1 MKTKTIPRP
10 VGRPRAIAANAHEA
24 IMNSVYELLQE
35 TSVQDLTIESI
46 AKRAGVGKPTIYKWW
61 NTKSA
66 LVLAMFQERVVPQLK
81 APAANCVEDAIREK
95 VRRLISAFNGFFGKV
110 IAEII
115 AEGQSNPE
123 LLRELNKDYI
133 KPRRAETVREIQDA
147 QRDGLFPKD
156 ADPEL
161 IVDAIFG
168 SLYYHLLT
176 RLHPL
181 TQEYGQA
188 LVDQVL
194 KRAGI
199 PAAVPPAR
207 SRTWTGK
214 RRRPDL

>member
-1 MKTKTIPRP
+1 M
-10 VGRPRAIAANAHEA
+10 NA
-24 IMNSVYELLQE
+24 VYDLLQE
-35 TSVQDLTIESI
+35 TSVQDLTVESI

-66 LVLAMFQERVVPQLK
+66 LVLAMFQERVIPQLK
-81 APAANCVEDAIREK
+81 VPAPKCVEDAIRDK
-95 VRRLISAFNGFFGKV
+95 VRRLIGAFNGFFGKV

-115 AEGQSNPE
+115 AEGQSNPD
-123 LLRELNKDYI
+123 LLRELNEKYI

-168 SLYYHLLT
+168 SLYYHLLLK
-176 RLHPL
+176 LHPL

-194 KRAGI
+194 KQAGI
-199 PAAVPPAR
+199 PAEAPPAKSR
-207 SRTWTGK
+207 SQTGK